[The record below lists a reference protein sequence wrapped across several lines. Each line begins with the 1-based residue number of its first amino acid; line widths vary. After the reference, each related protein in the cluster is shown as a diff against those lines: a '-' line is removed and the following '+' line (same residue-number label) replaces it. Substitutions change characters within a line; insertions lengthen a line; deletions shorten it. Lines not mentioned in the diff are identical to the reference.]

1 MDADTTSIH
10 DIHTGPADAMLASVT
25 SSDDDSAAASAQLE
39 WDMSDAAALA
49 PNHVHIAKVQRA
61 WERQPASPFARRR
74 FKVGKIMKRTGSASA
89 HAPTDMFNV
98 LIREPLRPHATEGT
112 PLKAVKKMRVEGTS
126 GRTSSIVSN
135 WDGRGSPQNRRIV
148 TRSARGD
155 EQLVALADEDE
166 DLPTDD
172 MDVTALVADN
182 ALEGETQNDPEG
194 TTVEILDESGT
205 KMLASYD
212 VDADEWIDESDDATD
227 SEDIEQA
234 PDQSEASLQ
243 QDRNTPP
250 TTGCEESSAECDVD
264 DYATEV
270 DDEEES
276 AKGWQKLRDELP
288 EERRKEAKSLGIPLD
303 EYLRRFSPS
312 SQSSCLPKSK
322 EGDTTDLGERAGS
335 IDATD
340 SLSRALSEAQT
351 ALPPGFVSPAVA
363 RRRPISQVKAQNAS
377 RRRTLPKDFAAR
389 QAAIQDDAQ
398 VNSKYAIPDE
408 QHDSPQED
416 ACVLT
421 PEQAY
426 IKQQR
431 QTTFGQEDSMES
443 TESLPTP
450 TSSPSSRVPDDSA
463 TARFSSPVPSIA
475 GSHPRLPLRRSPR
488 RQSSS
493 PFMRKSILKST
504 QKPHLI
510 AFTPIKRS
518 EQAALHG
525 DSSPLPFVPSGIPIG
540 DDNLERAA
548 RSSSAPPEEPQMSP
562 RRHQQPRISDDTALL
577 EAFLKRA
584 SESKSSKRVSE
595 TARRESFER
604 QAEGSVVPQALASSP
619 PVQVAPK
626 SKDVLG
632 DLDPN
637 SPSPR
642 KASTTLQD
650 VVHDQQ
656 MKAEDAI
663 SDDHDDDELAAQTN
677 QRRRPT
683 ASRKSGRTKKK
694 PETLSASTY
703 SGPAKIS
710 IKGRSEGIVLKQT
723 EAHRLAMETRKNTQ
737 GNKKGAAMPLVR
749 LKTLR
754 EEAEALAKRSPELGS
769 DMMEIEKPTGRK
781 GITWSETL
789 VSFYQGDEPENSM
802 MTEDASLDP
811 LSSQDDTVTGLEAG
825 AVAGAVAEA
834 PPASA
839 TPSKPRMRR
848 LKPSRTASTP
858 VKAKP
863 VAGQSAMVMEGGTQ
877 TATVTDKKPKSSTSV
892 KRQVSRIATPAKPK
906 RSASSSVDDDDTV
919 VVGDDT
925 LQSIVPPDASSTV
938 QDYPGAKLKRS
949 IPTPASKRTTGTRLP
964 APTATLPQSGKE
976 NNLIASPHKK
986 RMTKTSTH
994 AAAAPMKLGQSG
1006 EPRSLAAAPK
1016 FDIQKV
1022 SKCRAGIDGSEASL
1036 IFSPPKK
1043 SARVLPG
1050 KEVARGIVLGVGVGV
1065 EDQDI
1070 KHGEMSLK
1078 SPAKKRTSRRMIS

>member
-1 MDADTTSIH
+1 
-10 DIHTGPADAMLASVT
+10 
-25 SSDDDSAAASAQLE
+25 
-39 WDMSDAAALA
+39 
-49 PNHVHIAKVQRA
+49 
-61 WERQPASPFARRR
+61 
-74 FKVGKIMKRTGSASA
+74 
-89 HAPTDMFNV
+89 
-98 LIREPLRPHATEGT
+98 
-112 PLKAVKKMRVEGTS
+112 MRVGS
-126 GRTSSIVSN
+126 GASDRTSSIVSN

-148 TRSARGD
+148 TRSGRGD
-155 EQLVALADEDE
+155 EQLIALADEDE
-166 DLPTDD
+166 DQDCPTND

-182 ALEGETQNDPEG
+182 ALERETPDDPEG
-194 TTVEILDESGT
+194 TMIEILDESGM
-205 KMLASYD
+205 KMDLASND
-212 VDADEWIDESDDATD
+212 VDDDEWTDESDDASD
-227 SEDIEQA
+227 SDDIDHT
-234 PDQSEASLQ
+234 PDQSEAAPQ
-243 QDRNTPP
+243 QDRSTPP
-250 TTGCEESSAECDVD
+250 TTRCEESLAESDVD
-264 DYATEV
+264 DDATEV

-276 AKGWQKLRDELP
+276 ARGWQKLRDELP
-288 EERRKEAKSLGIPLD
+288 EERRKEAKSLGIPLG

-312 SQSSCLPKSK
+312 SSESRK
-322 EGDTTDLGERAGS
+322 GDTTDLRENSGS
-335 IDATD
+335 TDATD
-340 SLSRALSEAQT
+340 RLSKVLSNDQT
-351 ALPPGFVSPAVA
+351 SLPPGFVSPAVA

-389 QAAIQDDAQ
+389 QAAVQNDAQ
-398 VNSKYAIPDE
+398 SDSRYNVPDE

-450 TSSPSSRVPDDSA
+450 TSSPSARVPDDSTA
-463 TARFSSPVPSIA
+463 ARFSSPVPSIA

-493 PFMRKSILKST
+493 PFKRKSILKST

-518 EQAALHG
+518 EQAAFRG
-525 DSSPLPFVPSGIPIG
+525 DSSPLPFVPSGIAIG
-540 DDNLERAA
+540 DDNPDRAA

-584 SESKSSKRVSE
+584 SESKSVKRVSD

-604 QAEGSVVPQALASSP
+604 QAEGSVVPQALASSSL
-619 PVQVAPK
+619 VQVAPT

-642 KASTTLQD
+642 KASMTLHVAMHNQPSN
-650 VVHDQQ
+650 
-656 MKAEDAI
+656 AEDPI
-663 SDDHDDDELAAQTN
+663 SDDHDEDELASQTI
-677 QRRRPT
+677 QRPRPT

-710 IKGRSEGIVLKQT
+710 IKGRSEGVVLKQT

-737 GNKKGAAMPLVR
+737 GNKKGAVMPLVR

-769 DMMEIEKPTGRK
+769 DMMEIEKPAGRK

-789 VSFYQGDEPENSM
+789 VSFYQGEEPEISI

-825 AVAGAVAEA
+825 IVTEA
-834 PPASA
+834 PPARA

-863 VAGQSAMVMEGGTQ
+863 VAGQSAPVTEGETQ
-877 TATVTDKKPKSSTSV
+877 AATTTDKKPRSSTSV

-906 RSASSSVDDDDTV
+906 RGAPSNVDDDDTV
-919 VVGDDT
+919 VAGDDT
-925 LQSIVPPDASSTV
+925 LQFIVPPDASSTV
-938 QDYPGAKLKRS
+938 QDHPVAKLKRS

-964 APTATLPQSGKE
+964 APTATLPTTGKE
-976 NNLIASPHKK
+976 NNLIASPPKK
-986 RMTKTSTH
+986 RMTKTSAH

-1016 FDIQKV
+1016 FDIQKA
-1022 SKCRAGIDGSEASL
+1022 SKGRAGNDGPEASL
-1036 IFSPPKK
+1036 ISSPPKK
-1043 SARVLPG
+1043 SARMLPG

-1078 SPAKKRTSRRMIS
+1078 SPAKKRTTRRMIS

>member
-10 DIHTGPADAMLASVT
+10 DIHTGPADAMLATVT
-25 SSDDDSAAASAQLE
+25 RSDDDSAAASAQLE
-39 WDMSDAAALA
+39 WDMGDAAALA

-61 WERQPASPFARRR
+61 WERKPASPFARRR
-74 FKVGKIMKRTGSASA
+74 FKVGKIMKRTGPASA
-89 HAPTDMFNV
+89 HAPADMFNV
-98 LIREPLRPHATEGT
+98 HIREPVRPHATDGT

-126 GRTSSIVSN
+126 GRASSIVSN
-135 WDGRGSPQNRRIV
+135 WDGRGSPQNRRVV
-148 TRSARGD
+148 TRSGRGE

-172 MDVTALVADN
+172 MDVTGLVADN
-182 ALEGETQNDPEG
+182 ALEGETPNDPEG
-194 TTVEILDESGT
+194 TTIEILDESGI
-205 KMLASYD
+205 KMLASHD
-212 VDADEWIDESDDATD
+212 VDDDEWTDESDDAAD
-227 SEDIEQA
+227 SEDLEHT
-234 PDQSEASLQ
+234 PDQSEAALQ
-243 QDRNTPP
+243 PDRNTPP
-250 TTGCEESSAECDVD
+250 TTGCEESSAESDVD
-264 DYATEV
+264 DDATEV

-276 AKGWQKLRDELP
+276 ARGWQKLRDELP

-312 SQSSCLPKSK
+312 SQSSCSLKSNK
-322 EGDTTDLGERAGS
+322 GDTTDLGERSGS

-340 SLSRALSEAQT
+340 KSSKVLSNDQT
-351 ALPPGFVSPAVA
+351 TLPSGFVSPAVA

-389 QAAIQDDAQ
+389 QAAIQNDAQ
-398 VNSKYAIPDE
+398 ADSSYNIPDE

-431 QTTFGQEDSMES
+431 QTTFGQEHSMES

-450 TSSPSSRVPDDSA
+450 TSSPSSRAPDDSA
-463 TARFSSPVPSIA
+463 TARFPSPVPSIA

-493 PFMRKSILKST
+493 PFKRKSILKST

-510 AFTPIKRS
+510 AFTPVKRS
-518 EQAALHG
+518 EQAALRG
-525 DSSPLPFVPSGIPIG
+525 DISPLPFVPSGIPIG
-540 DDNLERAA
+540 DDNPERAA

-619 PVQVAPK
+619 IAQVAPK

-642 KASTTLQD
+642 KTSTTLQD
-650 VVHDQQ
+650 VMHDQQ
-656 MKAEDAI
+656 MKAEDPT
-663 SDDHDDDELAAQTN
+663 SDDHDEDELAAQTN
-677 QRRRPT
+677 QRPRPT

-710 IKGRSEGIVLKQT
+710 IKGRSEGVVLKQT

-737 GNKKGAAMPLVR
+737 GNKKGAVMPLVR

-789 VSFYQGDEPENSM
+789 VSFYQGEEPEISM

-811 LSSQDDTVTGLEAG
+811 LSSQDDTITGLEAG
-825 AVAGAVAEA
+825 DVTEA

-848 LKPSRTASTP
+848 LKPSRTASSP

-863 VAGQSAMVMEGGTQ
+863 VAEKSLQVMKSETQ
-877 TATVTDKKPKSSTSV
+877 TASTTDKKPKSSTSV

-906 RSASSSVDDDDTV
+906 RIASSSVDDDDTAV
-919 VVGDDT
+919 AGDDT
-925 LQSIVPPDASSTV
+925 IQSVVPPDASSTV
-938 QDYPGAKLKRS
+938 QDFPVAKLKRS

-964 APTATLPQSGKE
+964 APTATLPTTGKE
-976 NNLIASPHKK
+976 NNLIASPPKK
-986 RMTKTSTH
+986 RMTKTSAY

-1022 SKCRAGIDGSEASL
+1022 SKGRAGVDGPEASL
-1036 IFSPPKK
+1036 ISSPPKK
-1043 SARVLPG
+1043 GARMLPG

-1078 SPAKKRTSRRMIS
+1078 SPAKKRTSRRMVG